1 MPQIK
6 INELPVVP
14 FSDFTPEDAFLL
26 VNNGDSGL
34 GSLGDLKDYVTQG
47 VKGEKGDQGL
57 TGKDGKNGKDGEMGR
72 DGDDGLSA
80 YQIAV
85 QSGFIGTSEEW
96 LESLKGGS
104 GSKGADGSNGW
115 SPLLQA
121 EDDGDSRSVLKIID
135 WVGGTGNKPTI
146 FGYLGKNGVVANASN
161 ALNIKGS
168 TGKDGKQ
175 GLTGKEGK
183 EGKEGQR
190 GATGLTAYD
199 IAVANDFEGDE
210 KAWLKSLIG
219 KPVSKVE
226 ITKNRT
232 VLITDSSGATFESNP
247 LEVPKERPIGFITLN
262 DTSSTQDSPKV
273 LKSGEVT
280 TLDLTSFS
288 LNEKG
293 KPDTSLYESG
303 QLLVDDYNLFS
314 FDFKAISTVTD
325 SDTTLAIYL
334 RDENGETVDFLFCK
348 PIHGVYDRRVTFPS
362 VKKSKLKVDLEVTE
376 DLSLYGLSLNFLKET

>member
-6 INELPVVP
+6 INELPVIP
-14 FSDFTPEDAFLL
+14 SSEYTPEDAFLMI
-26 VNNGDSGL
+26 NNGDSGL
-34 GSLGDLKDYVTQG
+34 GNLGDLKAYVTQG

-57 TGKDGKNGKDGEMGR
+57 TGKDGRDGRDGEIGR

-85 QSGFIGTSEEW
+85 QSGYTGTSEEW
-96 LESLKGGS
+96 LKSLKGAS
-104 GSKGADGSNGW
+104 GEKGTDGSNGW
-115 SPLLQA
+115 SPSLQA
-121 EDDGDSRSVLKIID
+121 EDDGDSRSVLKITD
-135 WVGGTGNKPTI
+135 WVGGTGSKPTI
-146 FGYLGKNGVVANASN
+146 RGYLGKNGVVANPSN

-168 TGKDGKQ
+168 VGKDGKQ

-247 LEVPKERPIGFITLN
+247 LELPKERPIGFVTLS
-262 DTSSTQDSPKV
+262 DTNSSQDSPKV
-273 LKSGEVT
+273 FKSGETT
-280 TLDLTSFS
+280 TLDLTSLS

-314 FDFKAISTVTD
+314 FDFKAVSTEKD
-325 SDTTLAIYL
+325 GDTTLAIYL

-348 PIHGVYDRRVTFPS
+348 PIHGVYDRRVSFPS
-362 VKKSKLKVDLEVTE
+362 TKKSKLKVDLEVAE
-376 DLSLYGLSLNFLKET
+376 DLNLYGLSLNFLKET